1 MAMNLRLSS
10 EATQA
15 VQCEAERTGR
25 SQEEMIRE
33 AIAPSEFGT
42 LVSVGSVRRPRAP
55 SRKGF

>member
-1 MAMNLRLSS
+1 MAMNLRPSP

-15 VQCEAERTGR
+15 VQRESERTGR
-25 SQEEMIRE
+25 SQEEMMRE